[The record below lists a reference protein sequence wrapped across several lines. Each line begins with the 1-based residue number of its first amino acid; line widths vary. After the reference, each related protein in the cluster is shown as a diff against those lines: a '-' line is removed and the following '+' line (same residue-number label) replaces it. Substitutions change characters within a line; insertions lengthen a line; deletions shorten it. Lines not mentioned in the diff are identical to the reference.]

1 MEQNKRPRHD
11 RRRAT
16 TLAAVLLLAL
26 LYLMPRQA
34 AAQQAHLQ
42 GTVTD
47 DTGSPLELA
56 VVRLEGT
63 GIGTVTNLQG
73 HYSLS
78 FQTSDTVT
86 VVFSMMGFET
96 RKRKLVRPQGNL
108 TINITLPIMN
118 YELGE
123 VSITE
128 RRRQTGSMQLMDA
141 RASRLMPDASG
152 GNIESMLATQ
162 AGVSSNN
169 ELSSQYNVR
178 GGSFDENLVY
188 VNGIE
193 VYRPLLIRAGQQE
206 GMSFI
211 NPDMVESVGFS
222 TGGFDAQYG
231 DKMSS
236 VLDITYKKVQGLEG
250 SLSASLL
257 GGSAYVGVGNK
268 RFSWT
273 NGLRYKTNRYLLG
286 TLDTDGEYDP
296 RFIDYQTY
304 LSWTPN
310 PRWEVG
316 FIGNISDNRYDFKP
330 EDRNTRFGTLADIR
344 EFTVYFEGQ
353 ERDVF
358 RTFFGAAYAT
368 YRLNPLTE
376 LTLRLSAFRTQEQE
390 TFDIMGQYWL
400 DSLDEETTGTDGDT
414 DGNGNTD
421 EDTPATGSTSGIGTN
436 MEHARNYLTADVQAY
451 TLTGLHRLG
460 RGSHTLRWGLELR
473 HEHIEDRI
481 NEWELRDS
489 AGYSMPAAPDGPR
502 LSYSLRSHN
511 TTDSHRFSFYA
522 QDTYKFN
529 RQAGLFTITAGVRGS
544 YWDWNRELIFSPRLS
559 AALIP
564 AFNERFT
571 LRAATGIYYQAPFY
585 KEFRDTT
592 QTGGATVV
600 RLNRDIRSQR
610 SIHFVVGGDYSFR
623 AFGRPF
629 KLTAEAYYKALSN
642 LIPYNID
649 NVRISYY
656 GRNMARGY
664 ATGLDMKLFGEFVPG
679 TDSWI
684 SLSLMKTEE
693 KVNGRWLPRPTD
705 QRYRLSI
712 YFTDYFPGSTKW
724 QMSLRGTLAGGLPFG
739 PPHSG
744 REAALF
750 RTTPYRRV
758 DIGMSRC
765 LIDNT
770 DRPASD
776 TRRRI
781 RSLWLGVDVF
791 NLLNINNVNS
801 YYWVTDT
808 HNNQFAVPNYLTGRQ
823 INVRL
828 LLDF

>member
-26 LYLMPRQA
+26 LCLMPRQA

-250 SLSASLL
+250 CLSASLL

-286 TLDTDGEYDP
+286 TLDTKGEYDP
-296 RFIDYQTY
+296 RFLDYQTY
-304 LSWTPN
+304 FGYRPN
-310 PRWEVG
+310 PKLEIG
-316 FIGNISDNRYDFKP
+316 FIGNIAENRYQFRP
-330 EDRNTRFGTLADIR
+330 EDRYTSFGTLNDIR
-344 EFTVYFEGQ
+344 QFKVYFEGQ
-353 ERDVF
+353 EKDLF
-358 RTFFGAAYAT
+358 RTFFGAGYAT
-368 YRLNPLTE
+368 WH
-376 LTLRLSAFRTQEQE
+376 LRPHSSLSLRASAFRTQERE
-390 TFDIMGQYWL
+390 TYDITGQYWL
-400 DSLDEETTGTDGDT
+400 SSLDNESSTDQAET
-414 DGNGNTD
+414 
-421 EDTPATGSTSGIGTN
+421 AGIGTY
-436 MEHARNYLTADVQAY
+436 MEHARNYLTADVQSY
-451 TLTGLHRLG
+451 SLEGRHRLN
-460 RGSHTLRWGLELR
+460 R
-473 HEHIEDRI
+473 HELQWGAELKHERI
-481 NEWELRDS
+481 KDKMREWELRDS
-489 AGYSMPAAPDGPR
+489 AGYSIPAGPDGPV
-502 LSYSLRSHN
+502 LSYTLNSANR
-511 TTDSHRFSFYA
+511 TDSHRYSFFV
-522 QDTYKFN
+522 QDTYKHN
-529 RQAGLFTITAGVRGS
+529 ASIGLLTLTAGVRGS
-544 YWDWNRELIFSPRLS
+544 YWDWNREFILSPRLS
-559 AALIP
+559 VGLIP
-564 AFNERFT
+564 TFNDRLTF
-571 LRAATGIYYQAPFY
+571 RAAWGIYYQAPFY
-585 KEFRDTT
+585 KEFRCTSEQD
-592 QTGGATVV
+592 GISTVT
-600 RLNRDIRSQR
+600 LNSDIRSQR
-610 SIHFVVGGDYSFR
+610 SIHYVIGSDYHFR
-623 AFGRPF
+623 ALNRLFRF
-629 KLTAEAYYKALSN
+629 STEVYYKDLDN

-649 NVRISYY
+649 NVRIDYY
-656 GRNMARGY
+656 GRNLAKGY
-664 ATGLDMKLFGEFVPG
+664 ATGLDMKLFGEFVPD

-684 SLSLMKTEE
+684 SFSLMKTEE
-693 KVNGRWLPRPTD
+693 KILQPDNTTEGQTKATYGTWLPRPTD
-705 QRYRLSI
+705 QRYRLSL
-712 YFTDYFPGSTKW
+712 YFTDYFPGSRKW
-724 QMSLRGTLAGGLPFG
+724 KLSLTGTLAGGLPFG
-739 PPHSG
+739 PPHQG
-744 REAALF
+744 REKAMF
-750 RTTPYRRV
+750 RTPPYRRV

-765 LIDNT
+765 LLDE
-770 DRPASD
+770 AD
-776 TRRRI
+776 TSARRRFV
-781 RSLWLGVDVF
+781 RSIWLSLDVF
-791 NLLNINNVNS
+791 NLLDIHNVNS
-801 YYWVTDT
+801 YYWITDAQS
-808 HNNQFAVPNYLTGRQ
+808 NQYAIPNYLTSRQ
-823 INVRL
+823 INL
-828 LLDF
+828 HLQIKF